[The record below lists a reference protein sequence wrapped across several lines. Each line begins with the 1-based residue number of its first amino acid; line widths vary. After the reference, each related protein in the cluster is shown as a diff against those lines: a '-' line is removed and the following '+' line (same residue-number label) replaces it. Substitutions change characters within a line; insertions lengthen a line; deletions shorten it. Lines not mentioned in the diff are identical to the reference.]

1 MARTQIDWLAW
12 WQILRVANVFTAA
25 SNIIAGFL
33 LVQRDWQPLA
43 PLVLLILASVC
54 LYEAGMVLN
63 DVFDAELDAIER
75 PERPI
80 PSGRINKENAYR
92 VGLVLLGGGV
102 LAAYF
107 AWQFT
112 EQFPT
117 ILIAVFL
124 AFAMIVYDAW
134 AKSTLCG
141 PLVMGLCRFLNILL
155 GASVAHSLLDQSAP
169 LLWATGIGIYTV
181 GLTLIARREAVVSR
195 SGELVAGGVLV
206 FCGLIVALFL
216 PAAIEVH
223 SLRNISW
230 MAIVLVLLGFLGYLT
245 YRLLQD
251 PAQPTVRQT
260 VGALI
265 SLFIPLDAAAS
276 ALAAGWSAGGCVLLL
291 LVPVRLLSR
300 WTGQT

>member
-1 MARTQIDWLAW
+1 MARTKIDWLAW

-25 SNIIAGFL
+25 SNVIAGFL

-63 DVFDAELDAIER
+63 DVFDAELDAVER

-80 PSGRINKENAYR
+80 PSGRINKRNAYR

-107 AWQFT
+107 ACLFT
-112 EQFPT
+112 EQFQA

-124 AFAMIVYDAW
+124 AFAILVYDAW
-134 AKSTLCG
+134 AKSTPCG
-141 PLVMGLCRFLNILL
+141 SLVMGLCRFLNVLL
-155 GASVAHSLLDQSAP
+155 GASVAHSLLVQSAP
-169 LLWATGIGIYTV
+169 LLWAAGIGIYTI

-195 SGELVAGGVLV
+195 SSELVAGAVLV
-206 FCGLIVALFL
+206 FCGLIATLFL
-216 PAAIEVH
+216 PAAIETH
-223 SLRNISW
+223 SLMNIFW
-230 MAIVLVLLGFLGYLT
+230 MAIVLVLLGFVGYLT
-245 YRLLQD
+245 FRLLRE

-260 VGALI
+260 VGTLI
-265 SLFIPLDAAAS
+265 TLFIPLDAAAS
-276 ALAAGWSAGGCVLLL
+276 ALAAGWSAGVCVFLL

-300 WTGQT
+300 WTEQT